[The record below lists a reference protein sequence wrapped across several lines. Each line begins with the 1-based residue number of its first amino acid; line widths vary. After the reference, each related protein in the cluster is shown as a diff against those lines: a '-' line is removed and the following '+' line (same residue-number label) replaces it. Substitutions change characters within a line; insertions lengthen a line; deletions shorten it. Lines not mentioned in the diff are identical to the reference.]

1 MDEQAAE
8 SLRLLVERVKDY
20 AIFLMDREGVI
31 ASWNE
36 GLGRINDY
44 SASEIIGQRMSI
56 FYTPEDL
63 ARGLPQ
69 HLLRVARSEGRV
81 EDVGWRVRKDGTRF
95 WADVVITAL
104 RDDSGT
110 LIGFGTVT
118 RDLTER
124 KRADTA
130 LGELSGRL
138 MQLQDEERRRIG
150 RELLDTTS
158 PLLTS
163 LIGRLYTAR
172 QRREVG
178 ADLGPLLDEA
188 LAMAE
193 ATVTMVRDVSSM
205 LHPQM
210 LEQSGLLSTLKWYLD
225 TFAKRNGVRVD
236 AQLPDS
242 MARMS
247 REREIAMFRLTQEW
261 LDCILGAGTKMVR
274 VRVMVSAQ
282 ELDMRI
288 LALDGNW
295 PPELLDEAK
304 TGLGELGV
312 TYEAMRERLRQ
323 VGGTLDIKQREG
335 GTALGVRLPLGEPLQ
350 HGRVSAGSTVPWRR
364 PARSF
369 EARGQKGLPDVG

>member
-1 MDEQAAE
+1 MSADKTIKPQRDWEPLDQEAAE

-81 EDVGWRVRKDGTRF
+81 EDEGWRVRKDGTRF

-110 LIGFGTVT
+110 LTGFGTVT

-150 RELLDTTS
+150 RELLDITS

-193 ATVTMVRDVSSM
+193 ATVTMVRDVSTM

-261 LDCILGAGTKMVR
+261 LDCILGVGTRMVR
-274 VRVMVSAQ
+274 FRVMVSAQ
-282 ELDMRI
+282 ELNMHI
-288 LALDGNW
+288 LALDGSW
-295 PPELLDEAK
+295 PPEFLDELK

-312 TYEAMRERLRQ
+312 TYTAMRERLRQ
-323 VGGTLDIKQREG
+323 LGGTLDIKKLENG
-335 GTALGVRLPLGEPLQ
+335 MALDVHLPLGGPQQ
-350 HGRVSAGSTVPWRR
+350 HG
-364 PARSF
+364 
-369 EARGQKGLPDVG
+369 